1 MWKAI
6 LGVIVGYVVIFV
18 WVMVTMAV
26 ALMVLDRSFV
36 YEQGTLEVTGG
47 GFVTAVI
54 APSPRR
60 TPVKVLAGILL
71 VLGLA
76 IAVLHVFVDDPT
88 AEPPKP
94 VAEMNMFEAASESIA
109 PTWYN
114 FAIPVVGC
122 VGVLI
127 GGGLKRRPIAWE
139 RAGHPVYWTRV
150 SSFETV
156 GRWPYVPG
164 ARPGGNNTQKGW
176 IRHAQP
182 KTGMVCS
189 CWGSRDR
196 RPGAAG
202 GARRLGGSARGR
214 RRTADRRVSRRLP
227 RATPSGEP
235 LTGGAA

>member
-1 MWKAI
+1 MEHITMWKAI

-26 ALMVLDRSFV
+26 ALMVLDRSFA
-36 YEQGTLEVTGG
+36 YEQGTLEATGRWSLVAIALGLVGAILG

-76 IAVLHVFVDDPT
+76 LAVLHVLVDDPT
-88 AEPPKP
+88 AEPSKP
-94 VAEMNMFEAASESIA
+94 VAQMSMFEAASESIA

-127 GGGLKRRPIAWE
+127 GGGLKRRPA
-139 RAGHPVYWTRV
+139 V
-150 SSFETV
+150 S
-156 GRWPYVPG
+156 GPP
-164 ARPGGNNTQKGW
+164 
-176 IRHAQP
+176 
-182 KTGMVCS
+182 
-189 CWGSRDR
+189 
-196 RPGAAG
+196 AADG
-202 GARRLGGSARGR
+202 
-214 RRTADRRVSRRLP
+214 
-227 RATPSGEP
+227 
-235 LTGGAA
+235 